1 MTSTDI
7 LELKLNDSSLDL
19 LNEAIKSHLVEQDDK
34 HLLENSSKDE
44 TSVSHVK
51 RTLDKDEETSTT
63 IPKRAGRKPLDK
75 SQTAEASLDPKQK
88 RKAQNRA
95 AQRAFRD
102 RKEKHVAELQA
113 RIEELE
119 RMNATKDSDL
129 LKENEQLKEMLK
141 KLQEENYALKG
152 AKFTFEYPVHHHPTD
167 IKKHEYTTSSSM
179 SSYSGGEETNPPL
192 SSSSPLSNSHED
204 DSTSAD
210 TPPVLTTE
218 PMQFGLI
225 QPMVD
230 HHHHHQQQQ
239 QVNSFLP
246 DANVDLFH
254 GKDDLFTDYRVPP
267 ITNNSNQDFLFA
279 NEDLSSLFG
288 GNNELFGFNNNQF
301 AVDQFGL
308 SNTTGSGVDKQQ
320 LVDTLRKCREEGKHV
335 SQVHQEIQQQ
345 CPTFDLD
352 LLCDELK
359 RKATCNM
366 NQYPLTDY
374 DVDAFVK
381 CLDRV

>member
-1 MTSTDI
+1 
-7 LELKLNDSSLDL
+7 
-19 LNEAIKSHLVEQDDK
+19 
-34 HLLENSSKDE
+34 
-44 TSVSHVK
+44 
-51 RTLDKDEETSTT
+51 
-63 IPKRAGRKPLDK
+63 
-75 SQTAEASLDPKQK
+75 
-88 RKAQNRA
+88 
-95 AQRAFRD
+95 
-102 RKEKHVAELQA
+102 
-113 RIEELE
+113 
-119 RMNATKDSDL
+119 
-129 LKENEQLKEMLK
+129 MLK

-152 AKFTFEYPVHHHPTD
+152 AKFTFEYPVHHATD

-192 SSSSPLSNSHED
+192 SASSPLSNSHED

-210 TPPVLTTE
+210 TPPVMTTE

-230 HHHHHQQQQ
+230 QQQ

-246 DANVDLFH
+246 DANTDLFH

-267 ITNNSNQDFLFA
+267 PTNNSNQDFLFA

-308 SNTTGSGVDKQQ
+308 SNNTPTVDKQQ
-320 LVDTLRKCREEGKHV
+320 LVDTLRKGREEGKYV
-335 SQVHQEIQQQ
+335 YQVHQEIQQQ